1 MNDSVPESTSIF
13 KGYGLTLLVILI
25 SLIGLSL

>member
-1 MNDSVPESTSIF
+1 LRSIF
-13 KGYGLTLLVILI
+13 KGYGLTFLVVLI